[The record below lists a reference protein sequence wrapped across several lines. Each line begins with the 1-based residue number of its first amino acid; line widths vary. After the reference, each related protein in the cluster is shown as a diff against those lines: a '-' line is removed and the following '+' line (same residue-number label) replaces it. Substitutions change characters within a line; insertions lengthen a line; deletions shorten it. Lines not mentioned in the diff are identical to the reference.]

1 MCDSQGVGAIEEIR
15 VAASAENRPVSC
27 SSRAAPST
35 TGPERRLYEGMAV
48 RVAGVSSVY
57 VEVQPKP

>member
-1 MCDSQGVGAIEEIR
+1 

-35 TGPERRLYEGMAV
+35 TGLERRLYEGMAV

-57 VEVQPKP
+57 VEVQPKR